1 MYAAAIDAMCH
12 YRKWPASFDHFV
24 GASEQR
30 RRHVEAKRLGGRPVD
45 HQFGKVE
52 IRSPLVT

>member
-12 YRKWPASFDHFV
+12 YRKWPASFDHLI
-24 GASEQR
+24 GKLLQL
-30 RRHVEAKRLGGRPVD
+30 RRHLQPKRLGGRPVD

-52 IRSPLVT
+52 IRPPLVT